1 MKSVSNVKT
10 PKDILECLEVVPL
23 PPGDNVWKWYKDN
36 FLKGV
41 VELDLEFLFSHAGDR
56 IYFKV
61 MIINPFYTT
70 GLFLYPLNA
79 LENQGFSDVF
89 RGYRK
94 KPVTWN
100 GLSGSMMNLIIPS
113 LGGLN
118 T

>member
-41 VELDLEFLFSHAGDR
+41 VELDLEFLFSHAGDG
-56 IYFKV
+56 IYF
-61 MIINPFYTT
+61 NT
-70 GLFLYPLNA
+70 

-94 KPVTWN
+94 RPVTWN
-100 GLSGSMMNLIIPS
+100 GLSGSMMNFMILS